1 MGCYTPLQGYKDIA
15 TGGLVF
21 VKKGNAQK
29 MEVACGQCFGCRS
42 DHALMWTI
50 RITHEAYLY
59 DNQHGNSWVT
69 LTYQDPD
76 ACTPE
81 QFGAA
86 QYLPDPPSLRPS
98 DVSKFIR
105 ALRKQENKIHKKL
118 KIPPRKI
125 RYFYCGEYG
134 ELGRPHYHVCMFN
147 HTFDD
152 TQLFKDDEGL
162 YTYTSPSL
170 QNLWPHGFSTVQ
182 PLSYRNAAYT
192 AGYVFKKITGKRA
205 EEHYLRC
212 DEYGVAYWLK
222 PEFIRMSTGNKNP
235 PCGLGA
241 GFYEKYSNDIFP
253 SDETPVPGKG
263 VVQYVPR
270 YYQNI
275 LQSEAPDVLE
285 TVKESRQAFYKA
297 HPEDFT
303 PERLRD
309 KYKCAKARQH
319 LKRTIQ

>member
-21 VKKGNAQK
+21 SKKGNAQK
-29 MEVACGQCFGCRS
+29 MEVACGQCFGCRC
-42 DHALMWTI
+42 DHALMWSI
-50 RITHEAYLY
+50 RITHEAHLY
-59 DNQHGNSWVT
+59 DNQHGNSWLT
-69 LTYQDPD
+69 LTYRDPS
-76 ACTPE
+76 ACTE
-81 QFGAA
+81 KQFKNS

-105 ALRKQENKIHKKL
+105 ALRKQN
-118 KIPPRKI
+118 PQKI

-134 ELGRPHYHVCMFN
+134 ELGRPHYHLCIFN

-152 TQLFKDDEGL
+152 QRLFTDDEGNCI
-162 YTYTSPSL
+162 YTSESL
-170 QNLWPHGFSTVQ
+170 EKLWPHGFSTVG
-182 PLSYRNAAYT
+182 PLNYKTAAYT

-241 GFYEKYSNDIFP
+241 GFYEKYADDIFP
-253 SDETPVPGKG
+253 ADETPVPGKG
-263 VVQYVPR
+263 VMQYVPR

-275 LQSEAPDVLE
+275 LQSEAPDQLE
-285 TVKESRQAFYKA
+285 LIKELRQVYHKA
-297 HPEDFT
+297 HASDFL

-309 KYKCAKARQH
+309 KYKCAKARH
-319 LKRTIQ
+319 NLKRKLI